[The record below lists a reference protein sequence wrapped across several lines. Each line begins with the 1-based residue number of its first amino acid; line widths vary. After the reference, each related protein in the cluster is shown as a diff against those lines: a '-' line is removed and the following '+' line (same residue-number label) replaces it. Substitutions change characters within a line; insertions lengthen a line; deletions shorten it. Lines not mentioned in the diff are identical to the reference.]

1 MPTKKRDHHQPG
13 LQKKPYSSPTL
24 TNFGTIKELTSGG
37 SGLDAEMTATTN
49 PNKHP

>member
-37 SGLDAEMTATTN
+37 SGLSAEGAATTN